1 MDIKKKAIYGV
12 KWITVSTATLAL
24 SALLKISILA
34 RYLDTSDFGL
44 MALVMFVMGFMS
56 LFMDM
61 GLSSA
66 ILHVQNIKKKEYA
79 SLYWLNTFFSI
90 LLFLIIY
97 LISPLISNFY
107 SEIELK
113 ELIRLMGISLI
124 LSTLGR
130 QFKTILEK
138 ELMFKKIA
146 IVEMVSA
153 IFSLILAIFL
163 AMLDYGIYALV
174 YSALMQY
181 FTSNFIFFIIGIK
194 KQQLSFHF
202 NYIETKPFLRIG
214 VFQVGSQIVNY
225 FNRDLDILIVG
236 KFFGSELLGGYSLA
250 KQLVFRPAQVLNPIF
265 TKVASPILS
274 RIQKNRNKLK
284 SNYLMLLNIVA
295 TINMPI
301 YLGVLVLAPWIV
313 SVLYGSGYESIV
325 ILVRILSVYMVFRAI
340 GNPAGSLLIAT
351 GRTDLGFYWNLIT
364 LTVLPIAIFI
374 GAQFSI
380 EMVAT
385 LITVAMA
392 VLLLPSWYFLIY
404 KLIGAKLNEFLISLI
419 PNFSNIKNN
428 LNSSYK

>member
-194 KQQLSFHF
+194 KKQLSFHF